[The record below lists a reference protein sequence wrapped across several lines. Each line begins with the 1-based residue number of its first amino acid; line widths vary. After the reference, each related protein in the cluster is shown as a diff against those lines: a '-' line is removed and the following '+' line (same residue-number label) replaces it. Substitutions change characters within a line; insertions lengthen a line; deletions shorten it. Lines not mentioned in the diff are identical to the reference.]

1 MKRHYVILTAFIV
14 TLFFAGGSASAQNL
28 VGRWALGIDAGPNY
42 WITDYNDY
50 RVSFGGQVVARYEIA
65 RYFGLGLSA
74 GYEILKTN
82 QTTPLDPGAYAS
94 YMKANVI
101 PVSIVAYLHF
111 FPRKSVNPYV
121 YLGGGMMMY
130 QRFGIGT
137 ADPVDGAWHSSYVI
151 PVGFGV
157 ESFLNNEM
165 SIDAAVGF
173 ANTAN
178 NVDAR
183 TTSSFKGYASARIGL
198 NFYLNDGQA
207 RRPASNPAPV
217 RF

>member
-1 MKRHYVILTAFIV
+1 MKRLYVSITATVIA
-14 TLFFAGGSASAQNL
+14 LLLASGSTNAQNL

-50 RVSFGGQVVARYEIA
+50 RVGFGGQVAARYEIA

-74 GYEILKTN
+74 GYDVLKTN
-82 QTTPLDPGAYAS
+82 QTTPLNPGAYAS

-101 PVSIVAYLHF
+101 PVSVVAYLHF
-111 FPRKSVNPYV
+111 YPRKRVNPYV
-121 YLGGGMMMY
+121 YLGAGMMMY

-157 ESFLNNEM
+157 ESFLNNDM

-183 TTSSFKGYASARIGL
+183 TTSSFKGYASARVGI
-198 NFYLNDGQA
+198 NFYLNDGPA
-207 RRPASNPAPV
+207 RSPASRPAPV

>member
-1 MKRHYVILTAFIV
+1 MKRPYVILTASVIA
-14 TLFFAGGSASAQNL
+14 LLLACGSANAQNL
-28 VGRWALGIDAGPNY
+28 LGRWALGIDVGPNY

-65 RYFGLGLSA
+65 RYFGLGLAA
-74 GYEILKTN
+74 GYEVLKTN
-82 QTTPLDPGAYAS
+82 QTTPLNPGAYAS
-94 YMKANVI
+94 YIKANVI
-101 PVSIVAYLHF
+101 PVSVVAFLHF
-111 FPRKSVNPYV
+111 FPRRSVNPYV

-157 ESFLNNEM
+157 ESFLNNDI
-165 SIDAAVGF
+165 SIDGAVGF
-173 ANTAN
+173 TNTAN

-183 TTSSFKGYASARIGL
+183 TTSSFKGYASARVGI
-198 NFYLNDGQA
+198 NFYLNDGPA
-207 RRPASNPAPV
+207 RRPSSRPAPV

>member
-1 MKRHYVILTAFIV
+1 V
-14 TLFFAGGSASAQNL
+14 
-28 VGRWALGIDAGPNY
+28 GPNY

-65 RYFGLGLSA
+65 RYFGLGLAA
-74 GYEILKTN
+74 GYEVLKTN
-82 QTTPLDPGAYAS
+82 QTTPLNPGAYAS
-94 YMKANVI
+94 YIKANVI
-101 PVSIVAYLHF
+101 PVSVVAFLHF
-111 FPRKSVNPYV
+111 FPRRSVNPYV

-157 ESFLNNEM
+157 ESFLNNDI
-165 SIDAAVGF
+165 SIDGAVGF
-173 ANTAN
+173 TNTAN

-183 TTSSFKGYASARIGL
+183 TTSSFKGYASARVGI
-198 NFYLNDGQA
+198 NFYLNDGPA
-207 RRPASNPAPV
+207 RRPASRPAPV